1 MNINKS
7 NLLTS
12 TAIIISALFVM
23 LYNEKLP
30 IWKLVL
36 TYGFI
41 DLTISIIYLIL
52 SKYKKIELY
61 KDTESLMYSSFFKTL
76 SIYGLSY
83 TLGIIHLTKGFYLGL
98 YILILIESLVIII
111 YTLKD
116 TGDLINVIKFNIN
129 KVEGHINLFNK
140 SPKIKILIKDLSL
153 QIIELQS
160 DDIKISYEYNDIII
174 KIKNKIIDSRIIF
187 NYIKES
193 NKKIDELTK
202 EDKEIIDMLSIN

>member
-12 TAIIISALFVM
+12 TAIIISALLFM

-41 DLTISIIYLIL
+41 DLTISLIYLIL

-83 TLGIIHLTKGFYLGL
+83 TLGIIYLTKDLYLGL

-111 YTLKD
+111 YALKD
-116 TGDLINVIKFNIN
+116 IGDLKNVIKYNIN
-129 KVEGHINLFNK
+129 EAEGYINLFNK
-140 SPKIKILIKDLSL
+140 TPKVKILIKDLSL

-160 DDIKISYEYNDIII
+160 NDIKINYIYNDINI
-174 KIKNKIIDSRIIF
+174 KIKNKTIDTKIIF